1 MIKKFNKDELKEYI
15 KIALSV
21 KDKQLFHYASSLSFH
36 TMLSIIPVLLISFS
50 LFTQMPSFEIY
61 YAKIKEFIFSSL
73 LPSHQD
79 VISEYIE
86 TFLKNSTGLGVLG
99 LGAIIFTSVMF
110 FVDYEY
116 VINRIMKTD
125 GRSFWNSLS
134 SYWTLITL
142 APLGLGLSFYLSNLL
157 QELLNSN
164 AYTKWINF
172 LSVFPYLII
181 WAIFC
186 ITYLISVSRPI
197 AIKNALFSSFV
208 ASLIWYFGKNVFVF
222 YAVHN
227 KTYLSIYGSFSV
239 IFLFF
244 VWIYASWIIFLYGV
258 KLCSFLEQR
267 SKAKEVDNNKKNS
280 QISTSNTN

>member
-1 MIKKFNKDELKEYI
+1 MILKISKEDLKEYA
-15 KIALSV
+15 KILLSV
-21 KDKQLFHYASSLSFH
+21 KDKQLLHYASSLSFH

-50 LFTQMPSFEIY
+50 LFTQMPSFEVY
-61 YAKIKEFIFSSL
+61 YGKIKEFIFSSL

-79 VISEYIE
+79 VISQYIE
-86 TFLKNSTGLGVLG
+86 TFLQNSTGLGVLG

-116 VINRIMKTD
+116 VINKIMKSD

-157 QELLNSN
+157 QNLLNSN
-164 AYTKWINF
+164 EYTSWINF
-172 LSVFPYLII
+172 ISIFPYLII

-186 ITYLISVSRPI
+186 ITYLISVSR
-197 AIKNALFSSFV
+197 AISVKNALISSFV
-208 ASLIWYFGKNVFVF
+208 ASLIWYFGKNIFVF
-222 YAVHN
+222 YAANN
-227 KTYLSIYGSFSV
+227 KTYLSLYGSFSV

-244 VWIYASWIIFLYGV
+244 VWIYASWIIFLYGI
-258 KLCSFLEQR
+258 KLCAFLEQR
-267 SKAKEVDNNKKNS
+267 QKTKQVTTNKKDG
-280 QISTSNTN
+280 